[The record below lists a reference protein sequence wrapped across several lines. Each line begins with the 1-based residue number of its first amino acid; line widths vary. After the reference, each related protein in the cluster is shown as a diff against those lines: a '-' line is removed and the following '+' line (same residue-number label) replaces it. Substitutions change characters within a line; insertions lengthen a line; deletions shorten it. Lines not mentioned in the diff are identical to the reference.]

1 MRGRVTSVFL
11 VCRIALIYIIGRTR
25 MGFFCSVI
33 AFLLLAW
40 VAHIAVLVGRQTLE
54 IEKYDEARAVKY
66 YAYILYLA
74 C

>member
-11 VCRIALIYIIGRTR
+11 VSKHITGRTWV
-25 MGFFCSVI
+25 GFFCSVI
-33 AFLLLAW
+33 EFLLLAW

-54 IEKYDEARAVKY
+54 IGKYDESKAVKY